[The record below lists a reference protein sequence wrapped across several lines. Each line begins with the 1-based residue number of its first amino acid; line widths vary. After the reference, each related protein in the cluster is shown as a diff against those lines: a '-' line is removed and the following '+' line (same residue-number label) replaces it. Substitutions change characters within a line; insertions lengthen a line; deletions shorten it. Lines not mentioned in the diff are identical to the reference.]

1 MDDSKAVTGIQNFHR
16 NGNVEKGGTN
26 GTANPM
32 HASDESIG
40 DDSWQPCDKFKNKE
54 REVDRVQIFTE
65 QDNEGIN
72 GSAKGMGLSPE
83 QQVLLFHTPNG
94 KEHNMGLNSE
104 NSKAE
109 GENGWQV
116 YSRRRRGQKKSH
128 WGLYDP
134 TSDIDMQGD
143 IPQIQSTQYMAQQ
156 GIHHSDGQVHSKETA
171 DYDGGIA
178 TNSESESQHNQEA
191 TYIWSKAK
199 QLGVSGGEDHKII
212 FEKN

>member
-1 MDDSKAVTGIQNFHR
+1 
-16 NGNVEKGGTN
+16 
-26 GTANPM
+26 
-32 HASDESIG
+32 
-40 DDSWQPCDKFKNKE
+40 
-54 REVDRVQIFTE
+54 
-65 QDNEGIN
+65 
-72 GSAKGMGLSPE
+72 MGLSPE
-83 QQVLLFHTPNG
+83 QQFLLFHTPNG

-116 YSRRRRGQKKSH
+116 YSRRRGQKKSH
-128 WGLYDP
+128 LGLYDP
-134 TSDIDMQGD
+134 TSDTDMLGD
-143 IPQIQSTQYMAQQ
+143 IPQNQSTQYKAQQ
-156 GIHHSDGQVHSKETA
+156 RLHHCDGQVHSKETA
-171 DYDGGIA
+171 DCDGGIA